1 MKNKGQNNRYAI
13 PDVGKLW
20 VNKEMSI
27 NKGMTGKEKSPKLGA
42 FHGSGDLTRTDDTP
56 GMNRML

>member
-1 MKNKGQNNRYAI
+1 MLKFDLSCQYHVKSHNLCSFQNQ
-13 PDVGKLW
+13 
-20 VNKEMSI
+20 
-27 NKGMTGKEKSPKLGA
+27 GKEKSPKFRA